1 MKRWTSPKHF
11 CQISTTYS
19 RSSFISAIAIEG
31 EDAVLPCFSL
41 YHHVNLFWERGSC
54 SFNLRPTSTILSLNN
69 NYFKLSDRY
78 KPIGPWK
85 NGHADLLIPNVTM
98 EDAGKYCCI
107 MNKQIGNALLCC
119 SHHFITVTLEVR
131 PAVKVTH
138 YVTGMVGESMVLP
151 CAFGP
156 ISELKNLCWG
166 RGNCSAI
173 SCNSPVVK
181 AEAEKVSWKKSD
193 RYELKVDVEQGN
205 ASLQITDVTLDDD
218 GIYCCEMMALEGPQM
233 SQVQVAIQ
241 TPVKVTH
248 YVTGMVGESVVLHCG
263 SGPIRELKN
272 LCWGRGN
279 CSANS
284 CNSPVVKAEAE
295 KVSWKKSDRYELKVD
310 VEQGN
315 ASLQITDVTLD
326 DDGIYCCGIMARAR
340 PQMSQ
345 VQVEIQTPPLQNN
358 LVRGAVDSVLIL
370 PCKYS
375 TDNGKNSMCWGRGY
389 CGFSGCPNEI
399 LKTDGD
405 KVTWSHSGRYQLR
418 GNPSTGDVSLTING
432 VFKDDEGTYCCRVRV
447 PGPFNDLKTDITL
460 EVEDVN
466 LVKGSLNEKL
476 TLPCSYST
484 DHGKFPMCWGR
495 GHCPVLSCHNTILS
509 TDGEDVSWRQS
520 DKYQLKED
528 IETGHVSLTINN
540 ANEDDGGVYCCRV
553 EVPGV
558 FNDIKKE
565 IRVQIEHTDH
575 VTVSAGEAVKLPC
588 SYNTSEGTNS
598 MCWGRGKCPT
608 FKCKDAIVQTDG
620 MAVAWA
626 ESNRYEMKERL
637 EDGDVSLTIRG
648 VTKEDGGY
656 YCCRVDVPGPFND
669 KMKEINVEVHG
680 A

>member
-1 MKRWTSPKHF
+1 MGVCMLWLSAVTLLFP
-11 CQISTTYS
+11 IAA

-233 SQVQVAIQ
+233 SQVQVA
-241 TPVKVTH
+241 
-248 YVTGMVGESVVLHCG
+248 
-263 SGPIRELKN
+263 
-272 LCWGRGN
+272 
-279 CSANS
+279 
-284 CNSPVVKAEAE
+284 
-295 KVSWKKSDRYELKVD
+295 
-310 VEQGN
+310 
-315 ASLQITDVTLD
+315 
-326 DDGIYCCGIMARAR
+326 
-340 PQMSQ
+340 
-345 VQVEIQTPPLQNN
+345 IQTPPLQNN